1 MNKKTGRRS
10 LDKLREAAEAELDHH
25 IPPNA
30 ISAHPVKELLHEL
43 HVLQIELE
51 MQNEALRQSQLDLE
65 ESRDRYLDLYDF
77 APVGLLTL
85 TPEAI
90 ITEINFAAA
99 EMLREERKKLLG
111 RRFEMFVAP
120 EDSDQWHRRFLEAL
134 KKDGAHHCEL
144 VLRRGDGSHLHAG
157 AGCLCIKSD
166 GKPAAV
172 RVALTDIT
180 GRKQIEFELKE
191 HQQMLRELAAQDV
204 ALREAELK
212 HVAREVHDELG
223 QLLTALRMEVSL
235 LRIQSDKHDPVLM
248 KKIEG
253 MLALV
258 DKVIQGVRNVA
269 ANLRPAALDMGV
281 VHAIEWLCDNFPER
295 ATTACTLRVENDP
308 AGLDDARTAAIY
320 RIVQESLTNVARYAG
335 ANSVEITI
343 GRHGGDVTVEVRD
356 DGNGFDP
363 AVVQKKK
370 TFGLLGMRE
379 RALAVGGKVE
389 IDSAP
394 SKGTV
399 ISVRIPITPP
409 GT

>member
-10 LDKLREAAEAELDHH
+10 LDKLRKTAEAELDHH

-51 MQNEALRQSQLDLE
+51 MQNEALRQSQLELE

-85 TPEAI
+85 TPEAV

-99 EMLREERKKLLG
+99 EMLKEERKKLLG
-111 RRFEMFVAP
+111 RRFEMFVAS
-120 EDSDQWHRRFLEAL
+120 EDRDQWHRRFLEAL
-134 KKDGAHHCEL
+134 KKDGVHHCEL
-144 VLRRGDGSHLHAG
+144 VLRRGDGSHLYVG

-166 GKPAAV
+166 SKPAAV

-180 GRKQIEFELKE
+180 GRKQIELELKE

-223 QLLTALRMEVSL
+223 QLLTVLRMEVSL
-235 LRIQSDKHDPVLM
+235 LRIQSDKSDTAST
-248 KKIEG
+248 KKIEVL
-253 MLALV
+253 LALV

-281 VHAIEWLCDNFPER
+281 VTAIEWLCDNFPER

-308 AGLDDARTAAIY
+308 VGLDDARTAAIY

-343 GRHGGDVTVEVRD
+343 SRHGGDVTVEVRD
-356 DGNGFDP
+356 DGQGFDP
-363 AVVQKKK
+363 AVVRKKK

-389 IDSAP
+389 INSAP
-394 SKGTV
+394 LKGTV
-399 ISVRIPITPP
+399 VSVRIPITSP
-409 GT
+409 GV